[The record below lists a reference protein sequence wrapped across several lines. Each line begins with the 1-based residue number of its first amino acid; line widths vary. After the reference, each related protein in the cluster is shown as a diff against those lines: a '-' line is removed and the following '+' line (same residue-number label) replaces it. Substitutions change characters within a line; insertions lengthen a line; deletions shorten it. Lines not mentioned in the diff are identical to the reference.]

1 MYAIIRT
8 GNKQYRVKEGDII
21 DIEKLPGESASVVQ
35 FEEVLLLSTGDS
47 IKIGEPVLQGVS
59 VKGEIVEQM
68 RDDKLFVFKYKKRK
82 NCRRRKG
89 HRQSLSRVKIT
100 AIEGVK

>member
-1 MYAIIRT
+1 MYAIIKT
-8 GNKQYRVKEGDII
+8 GGKQYQVKAGDII
-21 DIEKLPGESASVVQ
+21 DIERLQGDADTQVTFK
-35 FEEVLLLSTGDS
+35 EVLLLSDGTAIHVGAPHVN
-47 IKIGEPVLQGVS
+47 GAL

-68 RDDKLFVFKYKKRK
+68 RDDKVFVFKYKKRK

-100 AIEGVK
+100 AIEGGK